1 MTTFTVEIDKDKD
14 LSTLKEIAGKL
25 GLKYQVD
32 EREGLLYTDD
42 LKNMLDKRY
51 QEYQDGAV
59 ELINAKESQK
69 RIQDLLASKSE

>member
-14 LSTLKEIAGKL
+14 LSALKEIAGKL

-51 QEYQDGAV
+51 QEFKDGAV

>member
-14 LSTLKEIAGKL
+14 LSALKEIAGKL

-51 QEYQDGAV
+51 QEFKDGAV
-59 ELINAKESQK
+59 ELIDARESQK
-69 RIQDLLASKSE
+69 RIQELLASKSE

>member
-14 LSTLKEIAGKL
+14 LSALKEIAGKL

-51 QEYQDGAV
+51 QECKDGAV
-59 ELINAKESQK
+59 ELIDAKESQK